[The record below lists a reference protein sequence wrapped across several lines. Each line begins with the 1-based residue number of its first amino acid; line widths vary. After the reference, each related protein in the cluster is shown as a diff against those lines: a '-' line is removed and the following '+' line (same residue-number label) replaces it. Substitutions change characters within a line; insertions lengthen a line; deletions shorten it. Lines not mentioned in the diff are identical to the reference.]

1 MKISLDLP
9 ETSYNPSVH
18 LPKEEL
24 ISFYTNKL
32 LDKADLLNENFSI
45 ELDRETQS
53 LVALPIIYEVVKPY
67 PEELPMFILRLA
79 SDVDY
84 SSQ

>member
-1 MKISLDLP
+1 MALEHPDAQYDEK
-9 ETSYNPSVH
+9 VH

-24 ISFYTNKL
+24 INFYKHKL
-32 LDKADLLNENFSI
+32 EDKASLLEEYFSI
-45 ELDRETQS
+45 CIDKENSTLT
-53 LVALPIIYEVVKPY
+53 ALPIIYDLVKPY

-84 SSQ
+84 QNE